1 MIFNSFLKKEKKIQK
16 DEFLFNKKSSDYS
29 DFQKTKEEKLSLE
42 KRRRYQ
48 IYQNLDYRISVIGF
62 FDLFSIDAFNLL
74 KNAKF
79 FAQGCGKKLVTSEIL
94 LLSFLSKD
102 SALFHVLKKYELNTN
117 LIGEYI
123 TDFNKISPRSFPQ
136 KQTYNFKSFLNDVK
150 GSFFIK
156 DFSLMNKIIY
166 SRELNKLF
174 EKAAENAL
182 TRFKTPI
189 ISSEILFLT
198 LMEEKTSRFSKILKK
213 FLKNDMDWYLL
224 RYDLLKSLHSQE
236 SVVRNDVIKNH
247 HYFAYLLKTQLSDLE
262 FKKLMKEETFPERV
276 SIFRNKLV
284 REVLNLNLFELISH
298 DIYFSIKATNN
309 RKYSF

>member
-1 MIFNSFLKKEKKIQK
+1 MIFNSFLKKEKKIKK

-29 DFQKTKEEKLSLE
+29 DLKKTKEEKLSLE

-74 KNAKF
+74 KHAKF
-79 FAQGCGKKLVTSEIL
+79 FAQGCGKKLVTSEVVL
-94 LLSFLSKD
+94 LAFLSKD
-102 SALFHVLKKYELNTN
+102 SSLSPLLKKYELNSK
-117 LIGEYI
+117 LIGEYV
-123 TDFNKISPRSFPQ
+123 TDFNKISPRSFPE
-136 KQTYNFKSFLNDVK
+136 KQSYNFKSFFNDLK
-150 GSFFIK
+150 GSLFVK
-156 DFSLMNKIIY
+156 DFSLINKITY

-174 EKAAENAL
+174 EKTSENAL

-213 FLKNDMDWYLL
+213 YLKNDMDWYLL

-236 SVVRNDVIKNH
+236 SIIRSDVVKNH
-247 HYFAYLLKTQLSDLE
+247 QYFAYLLKTQLSDSE

-284 REVLNLNLFELISH
+284 REILNLNLFELISR
-298 DIYFSIKATNN
+298 DIYSSIKATNN